1 MIRFACSVVIVAAL
15 SLSAGAVQAQTR
27 GELRPEPRQQPFALG
42 AGIGTTGVY
51 VEAQAKLASWFV
63 LRGTYEFVDAER
75 DQAIDD
81 VTYSGQIDSGVFGA
95 YAQIHPLESAFFVTG
110 GGLFGDRAIGLG
122 AQPST
127 PVTIGNV
134 SFTPGQIGRLEGDA
148 DLGDRAAAF
157 GIGWDTTFNDVR
169 GLGWRIMAGAAIGQE
184 PDVTLRSVG
193 GSLSNDPTLQQALR
207 DEESR
212 IEDEAG
218 DVRAYPLL
226 QVGLTYRF

>member
-1 MIRFACSVVIVAAL
+1 MIRPALTVAAFFAGT
-15 SLSAGAVQAQTR
+15 LSAGAAQAQI
-27 GELRPEPRQQPFALG
+27 EPRPDPRQQPFAIG
-42 AGIGTTGVY
+42 AGVGTTGVY

-63 LRGTYEFVDAER
+63 VRGTYEFVDAER
-75 DQAIDD
+75 DQDIDD
-81 VTYSGQIDSGVFGA
+81 VTYSGQIESGLFGT

-127 PVTIGNV
+127 PVTIGNAT
-134 SFTPGQIGRLEGDA
+134 FTPAQIGRLEGDA

-157 GIGWDTTFNDVR
+157 GIGWDTTFNGVR

-207 DEESR
+207 DEEGR